1 MTENKIKPTIEQTI
15 YCLKAESERYPEV
28 CKECQLY
35 EEVGCDLCYDDTND
49 MAIQALEELEKYR
62 AIGTV
67 EELEVLNRIAEETAE
82 YVKKDKKILETYQR
96 IGTIDEFK
104 ALKEKNEPK
113 KAIGKRKY
121 DEAYCPACNE
131 VISDGEFWALD
142 EYVHHCNYC
151 GQAVK
156 GVDWS

>member
-1 MTENKIKPTIEQTI
+1 MTENEAIKELSYDNTAYGGHCT
-15 YCLKAESERYPEV
+15 
-28 CKECQLY
+28 
-35 EEVGCDLCYDDTND
+35 EEVRRV
-49 MAIQALEELEKYR
+49 AIHALSEIQQYR

-67 EELEVLNRIAEETAE
+67 KEL
-82 YVKKDKKILETYQR
+82 
-96 IGTIDEFK
+96 K

-131 VISDGEFWALD
+131 VISDGEFWALA

-156 GVDWS
+156 GVDWQ

>member
-1 MTENKIKPTIEQTI
+1 MTENE
-15 YCLKAESERYPEV
+15 
-28 CKECQLY
+28 
-35 EEVGCDLCYDDTND
+35 
-49 MAIQALEELEKYR
+49 ALEILNNECEDISKVQIALKVAREALAEIQQYR
-62 AIGTV
+62 AIGTI
-67 EELEVLNRIAEETAE
+67 E
-82 YVKKDKKILETYQR
+82 
-96 IGTIDEFK
+96 EFK

-113 KAIGKRKY
+113 KAIGKRKH

-156 GVDWS
+156 GVDWSE

>member
-1 MTENKIKPTIEQTI
+1 MTENEAKRQIKEHLVI
-15 YCLKAESERYPEV
+15 A
-28 CKECQLY
+28 
-35 EEVGCDLCYDDTND
+35 GCEDLFCDVEALET
-49 MAIQALEELEKYR
+49 AIQALEEIQQYR
-62 AIGTV
+62 AIGSVKEIKIREAQFARLSEGYLNDLTLLREYQSIGTV
-67 EELEVLNRIAEETAE
+67 E
-82 YVKKDKKILETYQR
+82 
-96 IGTIDEFK
+96 EFK

-156 GVDWS
+156 GVDWSE

>member
-1 MTENKIKPTIEQTI
+1 MTENEIKE
-15 YCLKAESERYPEV
+15 LKRRVKENKVLTFNERKYI
-28 CKECQLY
+28 
-35 EEVGCDLCYDDTND
+35 NN
-49 MAIQALEELEKYR
+49 ALEEIQPYW

-67 EELEVLNRIAEETAE
+67 EEF
-82 YVKKDKKILETYQR
+82 KD
-96 IGTIDEFK
+96 
-104 ALKEKNEPK
+104 LKEKSEPK

-156 GVDWS
+156 GVDWQ

>member
-1 MTENKIKPTIEQTI
+1 MTENECISYLRMATDEAGNEEFSDV
-15 YCLKAESERYPEV
+15 Y
-28 CKECQLY
+28 KEMCQ
-35 EEVGCDLCYDDTND
+35 
-49 MAIQALEELEKYR
+49 MAIKALEEIQAYR

-67 EELEVLNRIAEETAE
+67 EQLKTMFDGFWKLKDLCEEYEKFGLPEDYWKLNEMCKE
-82 YVKKDKKILETYQR
+82 YSA
-96 IGTIDEFK
+96 IGTIEDFK
-104 ALKEKNEPK
+104 ALKEKSEPK

-156 GVDWS
+156 GVDWQ

>member
-1 MTENKIKPTIEQTI
+1 MIMTENEKEVSVAIEH
-15 YCLKAESERYPEV
+15 LKARNMSA
-28 CKECQLY
+28 KHI
-35 EEVGCDLCYDDTND
+35 DI
-49 MAIQALEELEKYR
+49 AIQALAEIQEYR

-67 EELEVLNRIAEETAE
+67 KEIKIKQAEFAVLSKRYLADLRELME
-82 YVKKDKKILETYQR
+82 YQK
-96 IGTIDEFK
+96 IGTIEEFK

-156 GVDWS
+156 GVDWQ

>member
-1 MTENKIKPTIEQTI
+1 MTENEAIENINALNAVCWQKDF
-15 YCLKAESERYPEV
+15 YDEEFEESLEI
-28 CKECQLY
+28 
-35 EEVGCDLCYDDTND
+35 
-49 MAIQALEELEKYR
+49 AIEALSEIQQYR

-67 EELEVLNRIAEETAE
+67 EELKTAMLYVSLAKIHGTVGRAIDACAE
-82 YVKKDKKILETYQR
+82 YES
-96 IGTIDEFK
+96 IGTIEEFK

-113 KAIGKRKY
+113 NAIGKRKY

-151 GQAVK
+151 GKAVK
-156 GVDWS
+156 GVDWSE

>member
-1 MTENKIKPTIEQTI
+1 MTENEAIERLRFHMTEPLSPLTL
-15 YCLKAESERYPEV
+15 CLCE
-28 CKECQLY
+28 
-35 EEVGCDLCYDDTND
+35 T
-49 MAIQALEELEKYR
+49 AIQALEEIQQYR
-62 AIGTV
+62 EIGTV
-67 EELEVLNRIAEETAE
+67 EEL
-82 YVKKDKKILETYQR
+82 
-96 IGTIDEFK
+96 K

-131 VISDGEFWALD
+131 VISDGEFWALA

-156 GVDWS
+156 GVDWQ